1 MTCEPMWKRC
11 RSPRRFCVAALLLW
25 RFRSP
30 WVLGVIAVPVVLG
43 IAAAA
48 LVVQIAF
55 GFVHGVAVGFGMTML
70 GVTVDYPVLLVGHR
84 KQGEAAPATLRRIG
98 QAFTLSVITAA
109 LGLTGMLFSGFPG
122 LSQLGCFSIIGI
134 LVAASVTRWVLPR
147 LIVAADLAPVE
158 AGDPAR
164 LLRIERL
171 RGLAHL
177 GPRRL
182 RRCGCDPARHGGA
195 AVGA

>member
-1 MTCEPMWKRC
+1 MRGDVETL
-11 RSPRRFCVAALLLW
+11 SIASTILVAALLLW

-84 KQGEAAPATLRRIG
+84 KQGEAKYTGLHSLRHFYASWLHQSESRWRAG
-98 QAFTLSVITAA
+98 TA
-109 LGLTGMLFSGFPG
+109 SK
-122 LSQLGCFSIIGI
+122 
-134 LVAASVTRWVLPR
+134 
-147 LIVAADLAPVE
+147 
-158 AGDPAR
+158 
-164 LLRIERL
+164 
-171 RGLAHL
+171 
-177 GPRRL
+177 
-182 RRCGCDPARHGGA
+182 
-195 AVGA
+195 VGAG

>member
-1 MTCEPMWKRC
+1 MRGDVETL
-11 RSPRRFCVAALLLW
+11 SIASTILVAALLLW

-122 LSQLGCFSIIGI
+122 LSQLGCFSIVGI

-147 LIVAADLAPVE
+147 LIVAADLAPVA
-158 AGDPAR
+158 AGDPAQPVAHR
-164 LLRIERL
+164 TAA
-171 RGLAHL
+171 GLARL

-182 RRCGCDPARHGGA
+182 RRRGRGSARHRGA